1 MFKFLVVRM
10 EEPDAGGGPSWHC
23 AAEGARGQQDD
34 WARQVILPQGGPNLP
49 TRSGPVLWLRA
60 PARGLNS
67 AHHCVWANPVRRF
80 VLQADAKSLAVW
92 EWMRGRPSPGRC
104 CHYVPISTERA
115 QRYIRS

>member
-10 EEPDAGGGPSWHC
+10 QEPDAGGGPSWDC
-23 AAEGARGQQDD
+23 AAEGARGQQDA
-34 WARQVILPQGGPNLP
+34 WARQVILPRAQL
-49 TRSGPVLWLRA
+49 TRRGRMLWLRA

-67 AHHCVWANPVRRF
+67 AHHCVWANPVRCF

-92 EWMRGRPSPGRC
+92 EWMRGRPSPGRY